1 MSETDYV
8 LGTHDEEIARLGLQH
23 RVWLTQA
30 AAAWR
35 RAGFRRGQTIVDLGS
50 GPGYASIEL
59 ARLVGP
65 RGRVVAIERSRR
77 FLDHLTAER
86 ERLGLHQIEII
97 EADLDQ
103 PLQLDLE
110 ADGLWCRWVAA
121 FVHDPRQLV
130 AGLRRLF
137 KSGGAAVFHEYGEYK
152 TWRMLP
158 DSPELN
164 EFVDAV
170 IKSWRADGGEP
181 DIGRWIPAW
190 LRESG
195 FRVEDVK
202 PIVEVLTPQDE
213 MWQWPRAF
221 VHNGSERLVALGAV
235 DASRAQQ
242 IRDAFAA
249 AERKPGIRLM
259 TPLVLEIIARAE

>member
-30 AAAWR
+30 AAAWQ
-35 RAGFRRGQTIVDLGS
+35 RAGFSEGQTVVDLGS

-65 RGRVVAIERSRR
+65 SGRVIAIERSRR
-77 FLDHLTAER
+77 FLDHLEAER
-86 ERLGLHQIEII
+86 ARLGLHHIELV
-97 EADLDQ
+97 EADLDK
-103 PLQLDLE
+103 PLQLDVD

-121 FVHDPRQLV
+121 FVRNPQQLV
-130 AGLRRLF
+130 AGLRRLL
-137 KSGGAAVFHEYGEYK
+137 KPGGAAVFHEYGEYR
-152 TWRMLP
+152 TWRLLP

-164 EFVDAV
+164 EFVEAV
-170 IKSWRADGGEP
+170 ITSWRADGGEP
-181 DIGRWIPAW
+181 DIGRSLPAW
-190 LRESG
+190 LQSAG
-195 FRVEDVK
+195 FRIEHVT

-221 VHNGSERLVALGAV
+221 VKNGTERLVALGALQP
-235 DASRAQQ
+235 ARAQR
-242 IRDAFAA
+242 IRDAFDE
-249 AERKPGIRLM
+249 AERTPGTRLM
-259 TPLVLEIIARAE
+259 TPLVLEVIARRT